1 MGAIDGPCIFLFSM
15 LSVFWVGGS
24 PLSARGVPAQVLQP
38 AAAPLCLS
46 LFQTTIWGT
55 GCYQPSVTEM
65 TTCNLILSTPGLSLE
80 KTLKLLL
87 LAPLGSWS
95 CFPDFLPQ
103 ALWLVPSKPALKIPT
118 CFSGRPEAGK
128 VLCTLRTQLWSPCL
142 WAVAAGNWPR
152 SLRSARVCPSP
163 SRSLKQ
169 NKAVTCYPSLHY
181 PLSSHIPP
189 KEVEKH
195 KPS

>member
-1 MGAIDGPCIFLFSM
+1 MMGAIDGPCIFLFSM

-80 KTLKLLL
+80 KTLKLLDTFGSFGILVL
-87 LAPLGSWS
+87 L
-95 CFPDFLPQ
+95 
-103 ALWLVPSKPALKIPT
+103 
-118 CFSGRPEAGK
+118 
-128 VLCTLRTQLWSPCL
+128 
-142 WAVAAGNWPR
+142 PR
-152 SLRSARVCPSP
+152 
-163 SRSLKQ
+163 
-169 NKAVTCYPSLHY
+169 
-181 PLSSHIPP
+181 LSSSSSLAGPFQTCTEDP
-189 KEVEKH
+189 NLFLRKA
-195 KPS
+195 